1 MVFSVALR
9 GREHC
14 IAAELS
20 GALAPALRASTGGG
34 DKSHILTPDYE
45 AYFQYTGNKPSPSDW
60 SEWRVRRLMPVECER
75 LPGMPDHYTQ
85 VPYRSKHAAE
95 APRYK
100 ASCNSMA
107 VPGVGWLGRS
117 LIQQIG

>member
-1 MVFSVALR
+1 MRISDWSSDVCSSDLL
-9 GREHC
+9 G
-14 IAAELS
+14 

-75 LPGMPDHYTQ
+75 LQGMPDHYTQ
-85 VPYRSKHAAE
+85 ENGR
-95 APRYK
+95 
-100 ASCNSMA
+100 AS
-107 VPGVGWLGRS
+107 GRERVE
-117 LIQQIG
+117 QVR

>member
-9 GREHC
+9 GREHG
-14 IAAELS
+14 IAAELG

-60 SEWRVRRLMPVECER
+60 SEWRVRRLMPVECEG
-75 LPGMPDHYTQ
+75 LPGMPDPYTQ
-85 VPYRSKHAAE
+85 VPYRDRKSTRLK
-95 APRYK
+95 PR
-100 ASCNSMA
+100 
-107 VPGVGWLGRS
+107 P
-117 LIQQIG
+117 

>member
-1 MVFSVALR
+1 MHRRHPRSTPTYTLFPYTTLFR
-9 GREHC
+9 
-14 IAAELS
+14 
-20 GALAPALRASTGGG
+20 STGGG

-75 LPGMPDHYTQ
+75 LQGMPDHYTQ
-85 VPYRSKHAAE
+85 VPYRSKHAAD

-100 ASCNSMA
+100 AIGNSMA
-107 VPGVGWLGRS
+107 VPCVAWLGQR
-117 LIQQIG
+117 LIQLLNK